1 MAQEKPRNARWSST
15 EMVPAVPVKGRAVLV
30 IHGGAGK
37 LIRDRYPEELQEKYH
52 AVLKMALLAGH
63 AVLASGGCA
72 LDAVEATI
80 TVLEDS
86 PLFNAGKGA
95 VYTKDKKV
103 ELDASIMVSHPSA
116 AGDPEGDPS
125 RRTTAVT
132 LLKHVKNPITLAK
145 RLYLARGESSHVLH
159 AAPYAEQ
166 LAEKWGC
173 EMMEESYFH
182 TAARDRQYD
191 EIQETHIEDNSGI
204 GEYDAKGTVGAVA
217 LDVNGYMAVGTSTGG
232 RAGKLPGRVGDTPVP
247 GAGYW
252 CEQFT
257 VQKKSLL
264 QKVFPFFGSSN
275 TATMGVSGTGNGD
288 FYLRYGVCH
297 DIYARMKY
305 KGDTLEQ
312 ASKDVLAELGQ
323 AGGEGGVIGL
333 TGDGEIIMGMNCSG
347 MFRGWIDLSEGKP
360 RVGIF
365 SDDIVR

>member
-1 MAQEKPRNARWSST
+1 
-15 EMVPAVPVKGRAVLV
+15 MVPAVPVKGRAVLV

-37 LIRDRYPEELQEKYH
+37 LIRDRYPAELQEKYH

-80 TVLEDS
+80 AVLEDS

-95 VYTKDKKV
+95 VYTKEGKV
-103 ELDASIMVSHPSA
+103 EMDASIMVSHPAA
-116 AGDPEGDPS
+116 AGDPKGDES

-132 LLKHVKNPITLAK
+132 MLKQVKNPITLAK
-145 RLYLARGESSHVLH
+145 KFYHARVESDHVLH
-159 AAPYAEQ
+159 AGPYAEK

-182 TAARDRQYD
+182 TPARDRQY
-191 EIQETHIEDNSGI
+191 EERQAQVVEDNSGI
-204 GEYDAKGTVGAVA
+204 GDYDAKGTVGAVA

-232 RAGKLPGRVGDTPVP
+232 RAGKLPGRIGDTPVP

-252 CEQFT
+252 CEKF
-257 VQKKSLL
+257 VVEKKSLL
-264 QKVFPFFGSSN
+264 QKVFPFLGGSG

-288 FYLRYGVCH
+288 FYLRYSVCH

-305 KGDTLEQ
+305 KGETLER
-312 ASKDVLAELGQ
+312 ASKDVLAELGH

-333 TGDGEIIMGMNCSG
+333 TGDGEVIMGMNCSG

-365 SDDIVR
+365 ADDIVH